1 MRLDN
6 GHSYCVF
13 LNFLCHNICDIG
25 SIAYSGF
32 KVLRLKKPKHIS
44 PEIKNWK
51 KDSL

>member
-1 MRLDN
+1 MVILTV
-6 GHSYCVF
+6 SSLIFYATISV
-13 LNFLCHNICDIG
+13 IIG